1 MPLDTERSKVA
12 HLLRRA
18 GFGATEAEL
27 DEYTALSF
35 AGAVERL
42 LAFEQVDDSTV
53 DQTLASLPLDL
64 TRIEDA
70 KFWWLCRM
78 LYTRRPLQEKMVLFW
93 HTHFATANSKVGNPG
108 LMLGQ
113 LTLFRDLGLGGFE
126 GLLQRVTRDPAM
138 LIWLDNR
145 LNVKRAPNENFAREV
160 MELFTIGI
168 GNYSEDDVKAAA
180 RAFTGYTLNG
190 QTKEFVFRPNAHD
203 AQPKTFMGETRNWD
217 ADDILARL
225 VRHPGAASRLTTKL
239 FKFFAYDSPA
249 PATIDR
255 LAATWTSS
263 NFDIR
268 AVVRDIL
275 LGPEFLSA
283 PAFHGRIKQP
293 AEYLVGAIK
302 SLNVQNV
309 GRDATQ
315 ILRRMGQDLLNP
327 PDVSGWPG
335 GPAWI
340 NASTLFE
347 RFNFANRLASG
358 RVPAQPYFT
367 DIPGLIRGKSLQTPD
382 AIVDY
387 LLELLVDGDATPAAR
402 ASLVAFLGDPATF
415 SLTDATLD
423 RQARGVAH
431 LAMSLPSYQLA

>member
-27 DEYTALSF
+27 DEYTALGFS
-35 AGAVERL
+35 GAVERL
-42 LAFEQVDDSTV
+42 LAFELVDDSPV

-64 TRIEDA
+64 AKIEDA
-70 KFWWLCRM
+70 KFWWLTRM

-113 LTLFRDLGLGGFE
+113 LTLFRTLGLGNFE
-126 GLLQRVTRDPAM
+126 TLLQRVTRDPAM

-190 QTKEFVFRPNAHD
+190 QTKEFVLRPNAHD
-203 AQPKTFMGETRNWD
+203 AEPKTFMGETRNWD
-217 ADDILARL
+217 ADDILAWL
-225 VRHPGAASRLTTKL
+225 VRHPATASRLTTKL
-239 FKFFAYDSPA
+239 FEFFAYDSPA
-249 PATIDR
+249 PATVDR
-255 LAATWTSS
+255 LTATWTNS

-283 PAFHGRIKQP
+283 QAFHGQIKQP
-293 AEYLVGAIK
+293 VEYLVGTIK
-302 SLNVQNV
+302 SLNVQNL

-315 ILRRMGQDLLNP
+315 VLRRMGQDLLNP

-340 NASTLFE
+340 NATTLFE

-367 DIPGLIRGKSLQTPD
+367 DIPGLIRGKSLQTPE

-387 LLELLVDGDATPAAR
+387 LVALLVDGDATPAAR
-402 ASLVAFLGDPATF
+402 ASLVAFMGDPATF
-415 SLTDATLD
+415 SPTDAVLD
-423 RQARGVAH
+423 RQVRGVAH